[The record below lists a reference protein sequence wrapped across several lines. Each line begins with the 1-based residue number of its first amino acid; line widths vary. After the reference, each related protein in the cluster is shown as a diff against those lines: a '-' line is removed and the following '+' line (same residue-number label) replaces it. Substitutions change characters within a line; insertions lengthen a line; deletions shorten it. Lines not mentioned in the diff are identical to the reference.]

1 MWSASPVEL
10 IPREV
15 RFTYLTE
22 ISWYIVGL
30 VFLLLDYKRKVNS
43 LMQGRGMHSILKCKL
58 YDGNATDE

>member
-1 MWSASPVEL
+1 MWLSSPVEL

-30 VFLLLDYKRKVNS
+30 AFLLLDYKRKVKFHLRSTNE
-43 LMQGRGMHSILKCKL
+43 Q
-58 YDGNATDE
+58 